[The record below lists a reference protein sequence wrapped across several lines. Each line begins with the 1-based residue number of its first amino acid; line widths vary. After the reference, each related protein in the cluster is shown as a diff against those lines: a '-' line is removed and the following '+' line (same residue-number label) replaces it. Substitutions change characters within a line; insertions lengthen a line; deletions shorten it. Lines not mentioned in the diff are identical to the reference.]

1 MGGSRTQTLTDSG
14 FSIIELTIVV
24 FIIGVLVA
32 VAMPVFWANI
42 ASAKKRT
49 CFANQRT
56 IDGAIST
63 WSADNA
69 APVSVLA
76 GTVNAAHPL
85 ITESLIR
92 APHCPSAPAP
102 ADNSNPDPATGAY
115 SLDASAN
122 LAPCPWGT
130 FGAHGHYY

>member
-1 MGGSRTQTLTDSG
+1 MGGSRTQALTDAG
-14 FSIIELTIVV
+14 FSLIELTIVV

-56 IDGAIST
+56 IDAAVST
-63 WSADNA
+63 WSAGSA
-69 APVSVLA
+69 APLSSLE
-76 GTVNAAHPL
+76 GIVNEGHPL

-102 ADNSNPDPATGAY
+102 ADYDNPDAATGAY

-130 FGAHGHYY
+130 FGAHGNY